1 MIDKTEIRR
10 LVDEAIAATDAFV
23 VDIIV
28 STGNDIVIELD
39 SPTGVDLDFCAELN
53 RKLQEE
59 FDRQDEN
66 YSLEVGSA
74 SLTAPFKVKGQ
85 YEKNIGNEVEVL
97 TRDGK
102 KLKGI
107 LTAVADDDFTIEIT
121 RKVKEPGAKRP
132 VMVAE
137 PTVIPYAE
145 AKTGVLRDYFK

>member
-132 VMVAE
+132 VMVSE

-145 AKTGVLRDYFK
+145 AKQVCYVINFK